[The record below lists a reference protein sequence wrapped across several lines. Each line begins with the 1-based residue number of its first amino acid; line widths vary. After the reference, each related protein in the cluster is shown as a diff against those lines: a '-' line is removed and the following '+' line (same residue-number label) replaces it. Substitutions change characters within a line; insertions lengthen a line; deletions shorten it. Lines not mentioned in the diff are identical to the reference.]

1 MALEIERKFL
11 LKDDG
16 WRAIASLGHVIKQ
29 GYLNSTKARTVRVRL
44 MDGQGFLTIK
54 GQNIGTVR
62 QEFEYNIPE
71 TDALALLRLCEQPI
85 VEKTRYHVQCK
96 GHLWEVDIFE
106 GVNAGLEMVEVELE
120 AVDQYLE
127 LPEWVGEEVSHNPRY
142 YNSNLIAH
150 PFSDWE

>member
-11 LKDDG
+11 LKNNS
-16 WRAIASLGHVIKQ
+16 WRDQADPGHEIKQ

-62 QEFEYNIPE
+62 QEFEYPIPGA
-71 TDALALLRLCEQPI
+71 DAMALLNLCEQPI
-85 VEKTRYHVQCK
+85 VEKTRYHVRYQ
-96 GHLWEVDIFE
+96 GLTWEVDVFS

-120 AVDQYLE
+120 AVDQE
-127 LPEWVGEEVSHNPRY
+127 VIFPDWVGEEVSSDPRY

-150 PFSDWE
+150 PYGSW